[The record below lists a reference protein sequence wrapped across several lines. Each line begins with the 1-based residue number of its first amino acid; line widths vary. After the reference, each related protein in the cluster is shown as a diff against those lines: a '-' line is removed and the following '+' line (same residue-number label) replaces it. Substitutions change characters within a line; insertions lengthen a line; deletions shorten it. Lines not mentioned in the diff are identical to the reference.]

1 MDRPIEEE
9 DAVEE
14 EAPDWRMLLKYTK
27 SLGAQSTTASHQ
39 EPFIPRRGE
48 KDFEPTEA
56 QAPTQLK
63 ALQESRQALFTA
75 LSAGIRGHSSRDH
88 VRCIFTGRPNH
99 QGVVP
104 PLSYVQ
110 GTAKG
115 VLFSSIGRW
124 SKEKKRLELNPEE
137 LLYLVE
143 RGTVECWSDPASAH
157 NGSTP
162 LSVQQAWTQI
172 IGTHQ
177 LSLDR
182 YQVYAYL
189 KRLGY
194 IVLRK
199 EDVDSVWLSSSSS
212 QIKAKPTTGSS
223 FMINFLSLI
232 HNPLFTFKNWF
243 VKSISRLFIGNS
255 DLGIGKR
262 ISTLAL
268 LNHSLIHDRS
278 WTTYES
284 VFNSLSLTPSGP
296 KIDLPN
302 STHPP
307 TRTSSSPCPSKK
319 ESDYKVFYYVYKPN
333 HKFPKSNPPRPDFQ
347 VCVIDSEKMCIPDIG
362 SMIDLLDTV
371 KGPNAPLYPPPPPP
385 PTLRTPATT
394 TTPNMSNEKNKNSTS
409 KNPIT
414 TRPVTTTSCIPLH
427 QKIINLVSFGFFG
440 RTHSPQSTPR
450 KPRLNV
456 FAKLKNGHRNV
467 LLAVNDNGII
477 SFLKFIESDFAGTP
491 LVGSQSSI

>member
-14 EAPDWRMLLKYTK
+14 EAPDWENATQIYKVHLSINPYHEYPQQKLTFDRHTGVWGTIYYSIASRTIHTK
-27 SLGAQSTTASHQ
+27 K
-39 EPFIPRRGE
+39 RRE
-48 KDFEPTEA
+48 DFEPTEA

-124 SKEKKRLELNPEE
+124 N
-137 LLYLVE
+137 
-143 RGTVECWSDPASAH
+143 PASAH

-212 QIKAKPTTGSS
+212 SQIKAKPATGSS
-223 FMINFLSLI
+223 FIVNFLSLI

-385 PTLRTPATT
+385 TLRTPAT

-409 KNPIT
+409 KNPLP
-414 TRPVTTTSCIPLH
+414 TRPVTSPTSCLSLH
-427 QKIINLVSFGFFG
+427 QKSLTWFLSDSSVGL
-440 RTHSPQSTPR
+440 TL
-450 KPRLNV
+450 LN
-456 FAKLKNGHRNV
+456 
-467 LLAVNDNGII
+467 
-477 SFLKFIESDFAGTP
+477 P
-491 LVGSQSSI
+491 LQENPV